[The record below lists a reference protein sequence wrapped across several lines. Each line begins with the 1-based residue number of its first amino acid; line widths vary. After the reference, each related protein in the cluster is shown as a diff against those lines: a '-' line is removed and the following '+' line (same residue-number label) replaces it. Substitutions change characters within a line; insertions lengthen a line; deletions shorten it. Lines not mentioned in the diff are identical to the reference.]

1 MTICLILGLVVGLY
15 ALWLLFS
22 LAVYALPVGVGIE
35 SAFALHA
42 CHCGFGAAILGG
54 FVAGVATLALGRL
67 FFASSQ
73 TPAVRAAVGGLFAFP
88 AGVAGYHA
96 ALGIAGLVFGHGLL
110 PGVICWLAA
119 ITIAVAAWRQIVLA
133 EHNPVLAEQV
143 RRAP

>member
-1 MTICLILGLVVGLY
+1 MTIFLILGLFVGLY

-22 LAVYALPVGVGIE
+22 LAVY
-35 SAFALHA
+35 
-42 CHCGFGAAILGG
+42 
-54 FVAGVATLALGRL
+54 
-67 FFASSQ
+67 
-73 TPAVRAAVGGLFAFP
+73 AFP